1 MHNGI
6 AERPERKPLSVR
18 DPVRQK
24 LILDT
29 KRENPSM
36 KATEIAKIA
45 DCGPGYVRKVLK
57 DVKPVQLRLTFTKPL
72 SRLFPFPKQDMEHIG
87 TQHKRSPGLRQIR
100 NGFKGLWPIPLP

>member
-57 DVKPVQLRLTFTKPL
+57 DVKANLHEAALPALPVPEAGHGAQV
-72 SRLFPFPKQDMEHIG
+72 E
-87 TQHKRSPGLRQIR
+87 PGAA
-100 NGFKGLWPIPLP
+100 